1 MGGLA
6 MSINAAMPEPAPDGA
21 EPLATL
27 ALAPARPASPTW
39 NLAGFRFYL
48 PVRTRFVLSIVA
60 GLSWA
65 GLSTWIALGWIEELG
80 HAVSLPAAIAIIA
93 GVAIVPG
100 YLNVQLAVSLIS
112 DKPRPL
118 SFDHDYPAVTLLIAA
133 YNEEA
138 QIRETIEYALAQD
151 YEGTLEILVADDGS
165 TDRTCEV
172 ALATTTDARVRVVTT
187 PHAGKS
193 EALNA
198 ALRVVRS
205 PLVATIDADTLL
217 MPYAL
222 RHAVA
227 RLLGSPPDTVA
238 VAGSV
243 LVRNSRANTLA
254 RIQEWDYF
262 LAIASVK
269 RQQALFQGT
278 LVAQGAFSV
287 YRTRAVQR
295 VGGWP
300 NKIGEDIVLTWAL
313 IRNGGRTV
321 FEPSAVAFTDAPV
334 KFSHFVRQRQRWARG
349 MIEGLREHGRGLLG
363 SRRMYV
369 HSVAANCLF
378 PYLDTVYTIA
388 VPTGIALAL
397 TGNFLIVGPMTAAVL
412 PISLTIALTMLI
424 RQRTIF
430 RSLGLKIRRNM
441 LGFALY
447 VLVYQLVMS
456 PISVS
461 GYAKEILGARRVW

>member
-1 MGGLA
+1 
-6 MSINAAMPEPAPDGA
+6 
-21 EPLATL
+21 
-27 ALAPARPASPTW
+27 
-39 NLAGFRFYL
+39 
-48 PVRTRFVLSIVA
+48 
-60 GLSWA
+60 
-65 GLSTWIALGWIEELG
+65 
-80 HAVSLPAAIAIIA
+80 VSM
-93 GVAIVPG
+93 
-100 YLNVQLAVSLIS
+100 IS

-118 SFDHDYPAVTLLIAA
+118 TFDHDYPAVTLLIAA

-151 YEGTLEILVADDGS
+151 YDGPLEILVADDGS

-172 ALATTTDARVRVVTT
+172 ALAAATDARVRIVTT
-187 PHAGKS
+187 LHAGKS

-198 ALRVVRS
+198 ALHTVRS

-227 RLLGSPPDTVA
+227 RMLCSPPDTVA

-243 LVRNSRANTLA
+243 LVRNSRANALA

-278 LVAQGAFSV
+278 LVAQGAFSL
-287 YRTRAVQR
+287 YRTGAVQQ

-313 IRNGGRTV
+313 IRAGGRTV

-334 KFSHFVRQRQRWARG
+334 KFRHFVRQRQRWARG

-378 PYLDTVYTIA
+378 PYLDTVYTLA

-397 TGNFLIVGPMTAAVL
+397 TGNFLIIGPMTAAVL

-430 RSLGLKIRRNM
+430 RSLGLRIRRNL

-461 GYAKEILGARRVW
+461 GYAKELLGARRVW